1 MRTMVDDLIA
11 WLDHTFSQ
19 EGWHVSLL
27 ASVQDLTAAQ
37 AAWVPAPERN
47 SIWRIV
53 DHVSLWKEEGARR
66 MAGQPPRP
74 SGWAKAHDWPPLD
87 QVSEERWQAAVQR
100 LTRAHGAVRASL
112 GAMSDGDLRAPGPGS
127 SEPRLATVSGLIA
140 HDSYHCGQI
149 CYLRALQGVPAKVW

>member
-1 MRTMVDDLIA
+1 MRTMVADLIA

-53 DHVSLWKEEGARR
+53 DHVALWKEEGARR
-66 MAGQPPRP
+66 LAGQPPRP
-74 SGWAKAHDWPPLD
+74 PGWSKAHDWLPLD

-112 GAMSDGDLRAPGPGS
+112 AAVSDGDLRAPAPGS
-127 SEPRLATVSGLIA
+127 SEPRLATVRGLIA

>member
-1 MRTMVDDLIA
+1 MVDDLIA

-19 EGWHVSLL
+19 EGWHVSVL

-53 DHVSLWKEEGARR
+53 DHVALWKEEGARR
-66 MAGQPPRP
+66 LAGQPPRP
-74 SGWAKAHDWPPLD
+74 ADWAKAHDWQRLD
-87 QVSEERWQAAVQR
+87 QVSEERWQAAVQH
-100 LTRAHGAVRASL
+100 LIRAHGAVRASL
-112 GAMSDGDLRAPGPGS
+112 ASMSDEEMHAPAPGS
-127 SEPRLATVSGLIA
+127 SVPRMETVSGLIA

-149 CYLRALQGVPAKVW
+149 CYLRALQGVPVKVW

>member
-1 MRTMVDDLIA
+1 MQTMVDDLVA

-19 EGWHVSLL
+19 EGWHVSVI

-47 SIWRIV
+47 SIWTIV
-53 DHVSLWKEEGARR
+53 DHVALWKEEGARR
-66 MAGQPPRP
+66 LAGQPARP
-74 SGWAKAHDWPPLD
+74 AGWAKAHDWRRLD
-87 QVSEERWQAAVQR
+87 QVSEERWQAAVER
-100 LTRAHGAVRASL
+100 LKAAHGAMRGSL
-112 GAMSDGDLRAPGPGS
+112 AALSDADLHAPAPGS